1 MILSYI
7 LIAVF
12 IVIDVI
18 LKQIF
23 AHSYQVGEVVPIIQN
38 VLHVGYVQNTGAS
51 FGMFEGHQL
60 LFFFITILALILF
73 GYFFSKSDW
82 KTKKLYTIALIFLIS
97 GTLGNAIDRVL
108 FGYVIDY
115 VQMPFLPIVGG
126 TIFNL
131 ADVFLNFGV
140 VMLFI
145 DIIILDYFREKKLK
159 DVSDETT
166 QNHSN

>member
-1 MILSYI
+1 M
-7 LIAVF
+7 
-12 IVIDVI
+12 
-18 LKQIF
+18 
-23 AHSYQVGEVVPIIQN
+23 
-38 VLHVGYVQNTGAS
+38 
-51 FGMFEGHQL
+51 
-60 LFFFITILALILF
+60 FFFITIVALIIF

-115 VQMPFLPIVGG
+115 VQMPFLPIVGS

-145 DIIILDYFREKKLK
+145 DIIILDYFRQKKLK
-159 DVSDETT
+159 EKTDETT
-166 QNHSN
+166 DNHAK